1 MALRHEPREQVTGQ
15 SSQSG
20 LATLSNL
27 SSQQPYQPAAYLILS
42 RQNTQKKTPNQMTA
56 ETSNLKRHRSRLSR
70 LNLGPLKWTMGSWDT
85 HPPFHKARMAF
96 VKMKVLKKVS
106 SNQNKK

>member
-56 ETSNLKRHRSRLSR
+56 ETSNLKRHRPRLSR
-70 LNLGPLKWTMGSWDT
+70 LNLGLS
-85 HPPFHKARMAF
+85 
-96 VKMKVLKKVS
+96 
-106 SNQNKK
+106 